1 VLDGQ
6 AEKQNYRKL
15 KLRQIVTLVLLGL
28 GVYVIF
34 PQLSTLENS
43 WDVLLSLTLW
53 AVFLACI
60 VEILAYV
67 SNGYLMQKIL
77 EHTQEHV
84 PLLYSTLIV
93 LGSLSVGFVAGGTV
107 GSSAA
112 IFHWTKQK
120 GGNKQVP
127 FLASFLLSMSNN
139 LMLLWLSIFG
149 IVHLIII
156 RDLSRAEVIGYSAS
170 MTLMVTLVAGTVLAG
185 RYRDR
190 SVDFLNWMARQLAR
204 LKLHNYD
211 QNLTRA
217 ELCNIF
223 LAWDSLWQDKKYKLV
238 LGAFFYVMFDMSA
251 LFLLFLAAGIKIT
264 LGMLL
269 SGYALPLLLGK
280 IAFILPGGVGVVETS
295 MIAIFS
301 GMGVPPATAV
311 IVVLVF
317 RLLTFWIPTIAGF
330 PIAAYLL
337 NHNQKKIIVDAD
349 QDSAI
354 S

>member
-1 VLDGQ
+1 M
-6 AEKQNYRKL
+6 KL
-15 KLRQIVTLVLLGL
+15 KLRQIFTLVLLGL

-43 WDVLLSLTLW
+43 WNVLLSLTLW

-60 VEILAYV
+60 VEILAYM
-67 SNGYLMQKIL
+67 SNGYLMQQIL
-77 EHTQEHV
+77 EHTHQHV
-84 PLLYSTLIV
+84 PLLHSTLIV

-120 GGNKQVP
+120 EGNIRGP

-139 LMLLWLSIFG
+139 LMLLWLSILG
-149 IVHLIII
+149 IIHLIII
-156 RDLSRAEVIGYSAS
+156 RDLNRTEVIGYSAS
-170 MTLMVTLVAGTVLAG
+170 MTCMVTLVAGTVLAG

-190 SVDFLNWMARQLAR
+190 SVDFLNWLAKQLGR
-204 LKLHNYD
+204 LRLHNYD
-211 QNLTRA
+211 QDLTRT
-217 ELCNIF
+217 ELTNIF

-238 LGAFFYVMFDMSA
+238 LGAFFYVVFDMSA
-251 LFLLFLAAGIKIT
+251 LFFLFLAAGVKIT

-280 IAFILPGGVGVVETS
+280 IAFILPGGVGIVETS

-317 RLLTFWIPTIAGF
+317 RLLTFWIPTIIGF
-330 PIAAYLL
+330 PIAAYLV
-337 NHNQKKIIVDAD
+337 NHNGIKPPVDTEQNSII
-349 QDSAI
+349 
-354 S
+354 